1 MADTKKWVPVRFLHG
16 ISFVPMDAE
25 LVKSG
30 KECGRVVE
38 ASRKKFNDY
47 TACHVEC
54 VRLTD
59 EGNCARWE
67 FAHLAKE
74 FVEKLRSLSND
85 NRFFKRGMADET
97 QDTINSTARMIETL
111 AREMVH

>member
-1 MADTKKWVPVRFLHG
+1 MADTKKWVPVRFLHD
-16 ISFVPMDAE
+16 ISFTPMDAE

-38 ASRKKFNDY
+38 ASRKKFDDY
-47 TACHVEC
+47 TACRVEC
-54 VRLTD
+54 DRLTE

-67 FAHLAKE
+67 FAYLAKE
-74 FVEKLRSLSND
+74 FVKKLRSLSD
-85 NRFFKRGMADET
+85 DDRFFKRGIADET